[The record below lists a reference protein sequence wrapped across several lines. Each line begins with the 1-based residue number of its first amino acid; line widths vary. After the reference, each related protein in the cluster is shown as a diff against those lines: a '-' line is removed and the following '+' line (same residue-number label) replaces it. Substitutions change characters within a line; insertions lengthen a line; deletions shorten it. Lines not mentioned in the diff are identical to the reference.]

1 MVDPMADLLLGFVGR
16 YPRQVFG
23 VALQGGEAGFG
34 FAVDDL
40 GGQAADAAVLVEAA
54 AVFKES

>member
-1 MVDPMADLLLGFVGR
+1 MVDPVADLLLGFVGGN
-16 YPRQVFG
+16 PRQVFC
-23 VALQGGEAGFG
+23 VALQGGKAGVG

-54 AVFKES
+54 AVF